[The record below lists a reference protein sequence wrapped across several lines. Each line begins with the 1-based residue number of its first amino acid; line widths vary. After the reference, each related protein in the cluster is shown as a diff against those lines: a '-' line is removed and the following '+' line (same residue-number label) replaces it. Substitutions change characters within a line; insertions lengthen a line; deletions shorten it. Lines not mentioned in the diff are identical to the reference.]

1 MINVSLENETDWI
14 IKGTITSD
22 AEEIDLEG
30 DDFRIEIKDL
40 FEHYIQRRTDEV
52 IRSFQFD
59 TEPTLTISNR
69 EIRKVNVPAWAIL
82 YQHDNVTELV
92 KSYVQQTVEYTPVPE
107 EALTFNSFE
116 IAQNVIDKLSLS
128 NYAKPV
134 QNFGDYTFYATTVC
148 GNSKQILQI
157 EEFYSNINI
166 YNNSDMKSLIEN
178 GFQFWIRDDKK
189 TLEFRVTARGQ
200 SSINPNGYV
209 DKLKTELY
217 KYGKYTPTDDIV
229 EDEEV
234 YSGRVGI
241 SMGHCV
247 ISLDKDHLI
256 KFDLSLLP
264 KLKSSE
270 IFRMKTDK
278 EDQQVPLKPYKK
290 CPICG
295 GTGTI
300 VLDVTCPACGGS
312 AYGQDRYGFPYYKSE
327 KTKDMLYVNNNS
339 SSYSA
344 LYYTEW
350 DKDHYVTQPPVTGE
364 AIITPEY
371 AALTSAYIPQYLV
384 SGTTIDL
391 LDEEHTE
398 KARGFEFCFDEGVVS
413 SYLLSDDR
421 KRKCDL
427 DWYWE
432 DYTINNFKYVEA
444 NGECISGDMQ
454 LQLITQEIYVKD
466 SKDIEGKT
474 VFFGT
479 EV

>member
-22 AEEIDLEG
+22 VEEIDLEG
-30 DDFRIEIKDL
+30 ADFRIEIKDL
-40 FEHYIQRRTDEV
+40 LEHYIKRKTTDEV

-69 EIRKVNVPAWAIL
+69 EKRKVNVPAWAIL
-82 YQHDNVTELV
+82 LQYYTYPQVV
-92 KSYVQQTVEYTPVPE
+92 KSYDYVQQTVEPTTSPD
-107 EALTFNSFE
+107 EALLFNSVE
-116 IAQNVIDKLSLS
+116 VAQTVIERLGLS

-134 QNFGDYTFYATTVC
+134 QELESEGEIIYTFYDTTIC
-148 GNSKQILQI
+148 DGTKQILQT
-157 EEFYSNINI
+157 EEFYSNVNL

-178 GFQFWIRDDKK
+178 GFQFWVRDDKK

-200 SSINPNGYV
+200 STLNPDGYF
-209 DKLKTELY
+209 
-217 KYGKYTPTDDIV
+217 
-229 EDEEV
+229 DEVTQE

-247 ISLDKDHLI
+247 ISLDKNHLI
-256 KFDLSLLP
+256 KFDISLLP
-264 KLKSSE
+264 KLKSSD
-270 IFRMKTDK
+270 IFRMKTETDK
-278 EDQQVPLKPYKK
+278 KDQQVPLNPYKK

-300 VLDVTCPACGGS
+300 VTDTICPAYNGS
-312 AYGQDRYGFPYYKSE
+312 TDENAYPQDRYGFPYYNSV

-344 LYYTEW
+344 QYYTEW
-350 DKDHYVTQPPVTGE
+350 DKDHYVTPPPVTGE

-384 SGTTIDL
+384 TGTTIDL
-391 LDEEHTE
+391 LDEQHTT

-427 DWYWE
+427 DWTCSG
-432 DYTINNFKYVEA
+432 YTIENFKYVEA
-444 NGECISGDMQ
+444 NGECISGDMN

>member
-22 AEEIDLEG
+22 VEEIDLEG
-30 DDFRIEIKDL
+30 ADFRIEIKDL
-40 FEHYIQRRTDEV
+40 LEHYIKRKTTDEV

-69 EIRKVNVPAWAIL
+69 EKRKVNVPAWAIL
-82 YQHDNVTELV
+82 FQYYTSPQVV
-92 KSYVQQTVEYTPVPE
+92 KSYDYVQQTVEYTSNPD
-107 EALTFNSFE
+107 EALLFNSVE
-116 IAQNVIDKLSLS
+116 VAQTVIERLGLS
-128 NYAKPV
+128 NYAKPIQSF
-134 QNFGDYTFYATTVC
+134 QNYTFYATTVC
-148 GNSKQILQI
+148 GDSKQILQT
-157 EEFYSNINI
+157 EEFYSNVNLF
-166 YNNSDMKSLIEN
+166 NNSDMKSLIEN

-200 SSINPNGYV
+200 STLNPDGYF
-209 DKLKTELY
+209 
-217 KYGKYTPTDDIV
+217 
-229 EDEEV
+229 DEVTQE

-256 KFDLSLLP
+256 KFDISLLP
-264 KLKSSE
+264 KLKSSD
-270 IFRMKTDK
+270 IFRMDVNKADH
-278 EDQQVPLKPYKK
+278 QVPLKPYKK

-295 GTGTI
+295 GIGTI
-300 VLDVTCPACGGS
+300 VLNTTCPACGGS
-312 AYGQDRYGFPYYKSE
+312 NEENAYGQDRYGFPYYNSE

-344 LYYTEW
+344 MYYTEW
-350 DKDHYVTQPPVTGE
+350 DKDHYVTPPPVTGE

-384 SGTTIDL
+384 TGETIDL
-391 LDEEHTE
+391 LDEEHTP

-421 KRKCDL
+421 KRKCEL

-432 DYTINNFKYVEA
+432 DYTIENFKYVEA

>member
-22 AEEIDLEG
+22 VEEIDLEG
-30 DDFRIEIKDL
+30 ADFRIEIKDL
-40 FEHYIQRRTDEV
+40 LEHYIKRKTTDEV

-69 EIRKVNVPAWAIL
+69 EKRKVNVPMWAIL
-82 YQHDNVTELV
+82 FQYYSEPQLV
-92 KSYVQQTVEYTPVPE
+92 KSYDYVQETAEYTFDPE
-107 EALTFNSFE
+107 EALTFSSPDV
-116 IAQNVIDKLSLS
+116 AQKVIDKLSLS
-128 NYAKPV
+128 NYAKPT
-134 QNFGDYTFYATTVC
+134 QNFGNYTFYATTVC
-148 GNSKQILQI
+148 GDTTQILQT
-157 EEFYSNINI
+157 EEFYSNVNL

-178 GFQFWIRDDKK
+178 GFQFWITDDKK

-200 SSINPNGYV
+200 STLNPDGYF
-209 DKLKTELY
+209 
-217 KYGKYTPTDDIV
+217 
-229 EDEEV
+229 DEV
-234 YSGRVGI
+234 TQDYSGRVGI

-247 ISLDKDHLI
+247 VSLDKDHLI
-256 KFDLSLLP
+256 KFDISLLP
-264 KLKSSE
+264 KLKTSD
-270 IFRMKTDK
+270 IFRIDVNAKDH
-278 EDQQVPLKPYKK
+278 QVPLKPYKK

-295 GTGTI
+295 GTGKI
-300 VLDVTCPACGGS
+300 VENETCPACGGVES
-312 AYGQDRYGFPYYKSE
+312 VSGYAQDRYGYPYYNST

-344 LYYTEW
+344 QYYTEW
-350 DKDHYVTQPPVTGE
+350 DKDHYVTPPPVTGE
-364 AIITPEY
+364 ARLTPEY
-371 AALTSAYIPQYLV
+371 AALTSAYIPTYLV
-384 SGTTIDL
+384 TGETIDL
-391 LDEEHTE
+391 LDEEHTS

-421 KRKCDL
+421 KRKCKL
-427 DWYWE
+427 DWSWI
-432 DYTINNFKYVEA
+432 DYTIKNFKYVEA
-444 NGECISGDMQ
+444 NGACISGDMN

>member
-22 AEEIDLEG
+22 VEEIDLEG
-30 DDFRIEIKDL
+30 ADFRIEIKDL
-40 FEHYIQRRTDEV
+40 LEHYIKRKTTDEV

-69 EIRKVNVPAWAIL
+69 EKRKVNVPMWAIL
-82 YQHDNVTELV
+82 FQYYSEPKLV
-92 KSYVQQTVEYTPVPE
+92 KSYDYVQETAEYTFDPE
-107 EALTFNSFE
+107 EALTFSSPDV
-116 IAQNVIDKLSLS
+116 AQKVIDKLSLS
-128 NYAKPV
+128 NYAKPT
-134 QNFGDYTFYATTVC
+134 QNYGNYTFYATTVC
-148 GNSKQILQI
+148 GGTTQILQT
-157 EEFYSNINI
+157 EEFYSNVNL

-178 GFQFWIRDDKK
+178 GFQFWITDDKK

-200 SSINPNGYV
+200 STLNPDGYF
-209 DKLKTELY
+209 
-217 KYGKYTPTDDIV
+217 
-229 EDEEV
+229 DEVTQE

-247 ISLDKDHLI
+247 VSLDNDHLI
-256 KFDLSLLP
+256 KFDISLLP
-264 KLKSSE
+264 KLKTSD
-270 IFRMKTDK
+270 IFRMYTEEKDH
-278 EDQQVPLKPYKK
+278 QVPTKPYKK

-300 VLDVTCPACGGS
+300 VTDTTCPACNGS
-312 AYGQDRYGFPYYKSE
+312 TDENAYGQDRYGFPYYNSS

-344 LYYTEW
+344 QYYTEW
-350 DKDHYVTQPPVTGE
+350 DKDHYVTPAPVTGD
-364 AIITPEY
+364 AKLTPEY
-371 AALTSAYIPQYLV
+371 AALTSAYIPTYLV
-384 SGTTIDL
+384 TGETIDL
-391 LDEEHTE
+391 LDDEHTS

-421 KRKCDL
+421 KRKCKL
-427 DWYWE
+427 DWYWN
-432 DYTINNFKYVEA
+432 DYTIENFKYVEA
-444 NGECISGDMQ
+444 NGACISGDMN

>member
-22 AEEIDLEG
+22 VEEIDLEG
-30 DDFRIEIKDL
+30 ADFRIEIKDL
-40 FEHYIQRRTDEV
+40 LEHYIKRKTTDEV

-69 EIRKVNVPAWAIL
+69 EKRKVNVPAWAIL
-82 YQHDNVTELV
+82 FQYYTSPQVV
-92 KSYVQQTVEYTPVPE
+92 KSYDYVQQTVEYTSNPD
-107 EALTFNSFE
+107 EALLFNSVDV
-116 IAQNVIDKLSLS
+116 AQTVIDRLGLTNTASPFHEGTYWDGTSTKEIS
-128 NYAKPV
+128 
-134 QNFGDYTFYATTVC
+134 FYATTVC
-148 GNSKQILQI
+148 GGSKQILQT
-157 EEFYSNINI
+157 EEFYSNVNL

-200 SSINPNGYV
+200 STLNPDGYF
-209 DKLKTELY
+209 
-217 KYGKYTPTDDIV
+217 
-229 EDEEV
+229 DEVTQE

-256 KFDLSLLP
+256 KFDISLLP
-264 KLKSSE
+264 KLKSSD
-270 IFRMKTDK
+270 IFRMDVNKPDH
-278 EDQQVPLKPYKK
+278 QVPLKPYKK

-300 VLDVTCPACGGS
+300 VVDTTCPACGGS
-312 AYGQDRYGFPYYKSE
+312 NGENTYGQDRYGFPYYNSE

-350 DKDHYVTQPPVTGE
+350 DKDHYVTPAPVTGD
-364 AIITPEY
+364 ARLTPKY
-371 AALTSAYIPQYLV
+371 AALTSAYIPTYLV
-384 SGTTIDL
+384 TGETIDL
-391 LDEEHTE
+391 LDEEHSL

-421 KRKCDL
+421 KRKCEL
-427 DWYWE
+427 DWYWD
-432 DYTINNFKYVEA
+432 DYTVENFKYVEA
-444 NGECISGDMQ
+444 NGECISGDMN

>member
-22 AEEIDLEG
+22 VEEIDLEG
-30 DDFRIEIKDL
+30 ADFRIEIKDL
-40 FEHYIQRRTDEV
+40 LEHYIKRKTTDEV
-52 IRSFQFD
+52 IRSFQYD

-69 EIRKVNVPAWAIL
+69 EKRKVNVPAWAIICRIYGYPKL
-82 YQHDNVTELV
+82 L
-92 KSYVQQTVEYTPVPE
+92 KSFDYTIPFTISDDTTTYNPDEALLFNSVEVAQTVIDRLGISNTAEPFHEGVFWDGST
-107 EALTFNSFE
+107 SRE
-116 IAQNVIDKLSLS
+116 IS
-128 NYAKPV
+128 
-134 QNFGDYTFYATTVC
+134 FYATTVC
-148 GNSKQILQI
+148 GGTTQILQT
-157 EEFYSNINI
+157 EEFYSNVNL

-178 GFQFWIRDDKK
+178 GFQFWITDDKK

-200 SSINPNGYV
+200 STLNPDGYF
-209 DKLKTELY
+209 
-217 KYGKYTPTDDIV
+217 
-229 EDEEV
+229 DEVTQE

-247 ISLDKDHLI
+247 VSLDNDHLI
-256 KFDLSLLP
+256 KFDISLLP
-264 KLKSSE
+264 KLKSSD
-270 IFRMKTDK
+270 IFRMDVNKPDH
-278 EDQQVPLKPYKK
+278 QVPLKPYKR

-300 VLDVTCPACGGS
+300 VTGTTCPACGGS
-312 AYGQDRYGFPYYKSE
+312 NSENAYGQDRYGFPYYNSE

-344 LYYTEW
+344 LYQTEW
-350 DKDHYVTQPPVTGE
+350 DTDHYVTPPPVTGD
-364 AIITPEY
+364 AKLTPEY
-371 AALTSAYIPQYLV
+371 AALTSAYIPTYLV
-384 SGTTIDL
+384 TGETIDL
-391 LDEEHTE
+391 LDDEHTP

-421 KRKCDL
+421 KRKCKL

-432 DYTINNFKYVEA
+432 DYTIENFKYVEA
-444 NGECISGDMQ
+444 NGACISGDMN

>member
-22 AEEIDLEG
+22 VEEIDLEG
-30 DDFRIEIKDL
+30 ADFRIEIKDL
-40 FEHYIQRRTDEV
+40 LEHYIKRKTTDEV

-69 EIRKVNVPAWAIL
+69 EKRKVNVPAWAIL
-82 YQHDNVTELV
+82 YQYYDLPKLV
-92 KSYVQQTVEYTPVPE
+92 KSYDYTKPFSVSDDTTTYNPDEALLFNSVEVAQTV
-107 EALTFNSFE
+107 
-116 IAQNVIDKLSLS
+116 IDRLGLS
-128 NYAKPV
+128 NYAKPS
-134 QNFGDYTFYATTVC
+134 QNYGDYTFYSTTVC
-148 GNSKQILQI
+148 GGTTQILQT
-157 EEFYSNINI
+157 EEFYSNVNL

-200 SSINPNGYV
+200 STLNPDGYF
-209 DKLKTELY
+209 
-217 KYGKYTPTDDIV
+217 
-229 EDEEV
+229 DEVTQE

-247 ISLDKDHLI
+247 VSLDKDHLI
-256 KFDLSLLP
+256 KFDISLLP
-264 KLKSSE
+264 KLKSSD
-270 IFRMKTDK
+270 IFRIDVNK
-278 EDQQVPLKPYKK
+278 EDHQVPLKPYKK

-300 VLDVTCPACGGS
+300 VTDTTCPACGGS
-312 AYGQDRYGFPYYKSE
+312 NEENAYGQDRYGFPYYNSE

-344 LYYTEW
+344 QYYTEW
-350 DKDHYVTQPPVTGE
+350 DKDHYVTPAPVTGE
-364 AIITPEY
+364 ARITPEY

-384 SGTTIDL
+384 SGKTIDL
-391 LDEEHTE
+391 LDEEHTPKE
-398 KARGFEFCFDEGVVS
+398 RGFEFCFDAGVVS

-421 KRKCDL
+421 KRKCEL
-427 DWYWE
+427 NWYWT
-432 DYTINNFKYVEA
+432 DYTIENFKYVEA
-444 NGECISGDMQ
+444 NGACISGDMQ